1 MTNYDGVQPPQRF
14 TTGDSP
20 DIHHADA
27 FRRLQA
33 IMDRLRGPGG
43 CPWDREQ
50 THDSLQQY
58 LIEEAYEVL
67 DAIAARDD
75 AELREELGD
84 VLLQV
89 VFHAQLAAEEGR
101 FSIDD
106 VCRAVCEKLI
116 RRHPHVFGELAVDG
130 SGEVLRNWEQIK
142 LAERARKQAE
152 AALKSPTDTTAD
164 DTPPPAHSPIFK
176 GIPRHMPALQRAARV
191 QEKAARVGFDWA
203 TLAPVLAK
211 VREEW
216 AELEAELTR
225 VGVADAGNP
234 HLDEAR
240 VEAQRGDAPPPPIA
254 EQQLPPEVAE
264 EFGDLLFALTNA
276 ARFLRIEPEHALRAA
291 TDKFMARYSLAET
304 MARRE
309 GHDWHALTLDE
320 MDAWWNKAKLHERA
334 AGAAPDEP

>member
-1 MTNYDGVQPPQRF
+1 
-14 TTGDSP
+14 
-20 DIHHADA
+20 
-27 FRRLQA
+27 
-33 IMDRLRGPGG
+33 
-43 CPWDREQ
+43 
-50 THDSLQQY
+50 
-58 LIEEAYEVL
+58 
-67 DAIAARDD
+67 
-75 AELREELGD
+75 

-101 FSIDD
+101 FNIDD
-106 VCRAVCEKLI
+106 VCRAVSEKLI

-142 LAERARKQAE
+142 LAERARKQAA
-152 AALKSPTDTTAD
+152 AALKAPADAPTDTH
-164 DTPPPAHSPIFK
+164 PPAPSPIFK

-276 ARFLRIEPEHALRAA
+276 ARFLRIEPEQALRAA
-291 TDKFMARYSLAET
+291 TDKFMTRYSMAET

-309 GHDWHALTLDE
+309 GHDWHALSLDE
-320 MDAWWNKAKLHERA
+320 MDAWWNKAKQHERLLA
-334 AGAAPDEP
+334 SAPPKP